1 MTTPETPAAASQVEH
16 NTNVQDSDDHPEYKR
31 GRRAGFKSG
40 FLLAFFL
47 VVLINSMPFT
57 DVSRFRKAIAECEK
71 TLPRDKVC
79 DVKGVVVETTP

>member
-1 MTTPETPAAASQVEH
+1 MTTSEKPSAEAQVEH
-16 NTNVQDSDDHPEYKR
+16 RTGSQEADSHPEYKR
-31 GRRAGFKSG
+31 GQRSGFKSG
-40 FLLAFFL
+40 FLLAFLL